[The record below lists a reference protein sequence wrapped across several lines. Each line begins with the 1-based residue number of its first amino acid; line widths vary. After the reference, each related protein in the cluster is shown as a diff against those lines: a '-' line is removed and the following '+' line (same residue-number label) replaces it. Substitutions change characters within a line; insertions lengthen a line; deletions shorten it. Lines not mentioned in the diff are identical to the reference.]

1 MAMRSPVS
9 TPDRHARL
17 LLAAVVVA
25 GLVVFVWLVSTLFT
39 AAFSG

>member
-1 MAMRSPVS
+1 MAMRNPVS

-25 GLVVFVWLVSTLFT
+25 AVAVFVWLVTTLFT
-39 AAFSG
+39 AAFG